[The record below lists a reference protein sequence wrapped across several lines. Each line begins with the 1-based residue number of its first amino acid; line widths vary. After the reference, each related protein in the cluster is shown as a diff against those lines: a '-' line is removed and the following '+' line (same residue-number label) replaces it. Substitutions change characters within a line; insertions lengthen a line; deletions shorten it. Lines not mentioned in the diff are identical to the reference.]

1 MEEGEVLAMPI
12 SPVAGIDQVDSY
24 TKGAVVFIE
33 GHGWFVEEVA
43 CAWGYLAVEDAWHLG
58 EVVIDTH
65 IDNAQVETMLTA
77 EHVDASPT
85 PGEVDHLLPS
95 DFAWRDADSLTFD
108 AMIASQKEMTR
119 MCQGGGEGLLG
130 KADLHGKGFETT

>member
-1 MEEGEVLAMPI
+1 MEKV
-12 SPVAGIDQVDSY
+12 
-24 TKGAVVFIE
+24 T
-33 GHGWFVEEVA
+33 